1 MNIYI
6 KQKKMVEIK
15 WHTDSNMKLQE
26 FLNNKPL
33 YYDNIDYTRM
43 PRLYKKLKDYFVPS
57 KIIHLIGTNA
67 KGTTGRFLASALCD
81 MGYKVAHY
89 SSPHILNF
97 NERIWLNGKEVD
109 DEILEFNHE
118 ILQSILE
125 SYDLN
130 ELSYFEYTTFLA
142 MLIFNASDYIVLEA
156 GLGGE
161 FDATAVFD
169 KILTLVTPIDFD
181 HEAFLGSNIKDIAKT
196 KLNSIQNN
204 AIISKQIFKEV
215 KEITKELALGQ
226 SINIYEL
233 NDFLEDE
240 DRKKIEEISNNLS
253 LVPYLTQNLSLAI
266 SALKFLKLNYEV
278 NNFKESRLF
287 GRLSKISNNI
297 IIDVGHNTLAAK
309 AILNALSPNKYILVY
324 NSFQDKN
331 YKKILDI
338 LKPLILY
345 VEIID
350 IQNQRSESLE
360 LIQDTLKDLDIDFS
374 EFEKVSESNQYLV
387 FGSFSVVE
395 AFLKIYNG

>member
-1 MNIYI
+1 
-6 KQKKMVEIK
+6 
-15 WHTDSNMKLQE
+15 MKLQE

>member
-1 MNIYI
+1 
-6 KQKKMVEIK
+6 
-15 WHTDSNMKLQE
+15 
-26 FLNNKPL
+26 
-33 YYDNIDYTRM
+33 
-43 PRLYKKLKDYFVPS
+43 
-57 KIIHLIGTNA
+57 
-67 KGTTGRFLASALCD
+67 
-81 MGYKVAHY
+81 
-89 SSPHILNF
+89 
-97 NERIWLNGKEVD
+97 
-109 DEILEFNHE
+109 
-118 ILQSILE
+118 
-125 SYDLN
+125 
-130 ELSYFEYTTFLA
+130 